1 MRASSTAEKRRQEEE
16 IQWARSELGGA
27 GLGDARLDV
36 RLVSIVA
43 AFLGAPEG
51 SIPRSCGTWS
61 AAKGAYRFFS
71 NEKVEPEAIYECHR
85 QSTLK
90 RAREEKVVL
99 AIGDTTQLD
108 YTEHLEA
115 EGLGPLG
122 DLAHY
127 GLLFQPV
134 LIATPERVPLGIAG
148 QKIWVRDR
156 DDFGQ
161 SQTEKKRKR
170 SIQKKE
176 SVKWLDSLAAAERFK
191 LDLGSS
197 ETRVVAVFDREGDI
211 FEVLAK
217 ARETGRKSELLV
229 RASWDRR
236 VDHPQKHLWAHMQA
250 QAEVGSLTLT
260 VPRGPGTKARQ
271 AVLSVRVAEVT
282 VRRPQGREV
291 DCDAKEVSIF
301 CVYANEEAPPK
312 CTEAVSWM
320 LFTTVQ
326 TRSFQEACTIIE
338 WYSTRW
344 IIEILFRVLKSG
356 CRAEERQLETAERLK
371 RCLAVDVIVA
381 WRILYLTTTGRQLPD
396 LPCTAVFE
404 EHEWKGVWAFVNRTT
419 KVPEKPPSL
428 QVIVRLIGGLGGHLG
443 RKGDGQPGAM
453 TLWRGLQRVPDI
465 AGMWLLCRG
474 SSS

>member
-1 MRASSTAEKRRQEEE
+1 
-16 IQWARSELGGA
+16 
-27 GLGDARLDV
+27 
-36 RLVSIVA
+36 
-43 AFLGAPEG
+43 
-51 SIPRSCGTWS
+51 
-61 AAKGAYRFFS
+61 
-71 NEKVEPEAIYECHR
+71 
-85 QSTLK
+85 
-90 RAREEKVVL
+90 
-99 AIGDTTQLD
+99 
-108 YTEHLEA
+108 
-115 EGLGPLG
+115 
-122 DLAHY
+122 
-127 GLLFQPV
+127 
-134 LIATPERVPLGIAG
+134 
-148 QKIWVRDR
+148 
-156 DDFGQ
+156 
-161 SQTEKKRKR
+161 
-170 SIQKKE
+170 
-176 SVKWLDSLAAAERFK
+176 
-191 LDLGSS
+191 
-197 ETRVVAVFDREGDI
+197 
-211 FEVLAK
+211 
-217 ARETGRKSELLV
+217 
-229 RASWDRR
+229 
-236 VDHPQKHLWAHMQA
+236 
-250 QAEVGSLTLT
+250 
-260 VPRGPGTKARQ
+260 
-271 AVLSVRVAEVT
+271 VRVAEVT

-301 CVYANEEAPPK
+301 CVYAKEEAPPK

-320 LFTTVQ
+320 LFTTVE
-326 TRSFQEACTIIE
+326 TRSFEEACTIIE